1 MRRRAAR
8 SGSGAAAAWS
18 NNPAVRR
25 DGAEQSAA
33 AHVKQIKRFFAA
45 VDVMFHLSVRVRVQ
59 SRRASKREEESCSQV
74 AWFKVPPYTME
85 LPPPAATITIPTTKQ
100 QNQTRPRCGCQEK
113 ATFIIVNLVLRSTK
127 CRVGGDCGGLGRRKG
142 MCWAQCDAV
151 VPSWGSAE
159 GSVPSRST
167 GESSFGGQ
175 GQRDQTYN
183 IWRRHKDFEE

>member
-8 SGSGAAAAWS
+8 RGSGAAAAWS
-18 NNPAVRR
+18 SNPAARR
-25 DGAEQSAA
+25 DGAGQSAA
-33 AHVKQIKRFFAA
+33 THVKQIKLFFCGRSLFLGEYVCVCGQEEQARGKKKA
-45 VDVMFHLSVRVRVQ
+45 VRKWRS
-59 SRRASKREEESCSQV
+59 SN
-74 AWFKVPPYTME
+74 VPPYTME